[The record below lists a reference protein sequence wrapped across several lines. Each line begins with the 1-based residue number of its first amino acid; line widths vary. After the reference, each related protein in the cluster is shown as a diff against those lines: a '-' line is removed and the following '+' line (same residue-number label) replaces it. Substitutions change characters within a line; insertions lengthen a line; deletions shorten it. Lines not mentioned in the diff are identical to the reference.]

1 MQIAFGIDEDTVQ
14 HSTPLKQ
21 KQRCNSLC
29 GVSTSVP
36 FETVHVHVHPKVI
49 AKKSSPKNLSAY
61 LTDSLPTAN
70 QQVTD
75 RLRKKKI
82 EIVGVHTKTLPE
94 SILFFPFFFVF

>member
-36 FETVHVHVHPKVI
+36 FETVHVHPMVI
-49 AKKSSPKNLSAY
+49 VKKSSPKNL
-61 LTDSLPTAN
+61 L
-70 QQVTD
+70 TD
-75 RLRKKKI
+75 RLLTVYRQLTNRLLT
-82 EIVGVHTKTLPE
+82 G
-94 SILFFPFFFVF
+94 